1 MLLNRNNLYL
11 LIFPWKSGSIHFR
24 TLDGPPR
31 LGVLVTDLVPDFRV
45 KYGRRGPSTLGL
57 LVDSEI
63 VLSTRYGKTM
73 VFINKTLSTEAA
85 YQQDLINRDLLS
97 TSLIVGKVGPG
108 MWCGKFNSTSNVIFF
123 FEKKVVKFSQCD
135 TP

>member
-1 MLLNRNNLYL
+1 MLLNRDNLYL

-31 LGVLVTDLVPDFRV
+31 LEVLVTDLVPDFRV

-85 YQQDLINRDLLS
+85 YQQDLIN
-97 TSLIVGKVGPG
+97 
-108 MWCGKFNSTSNVIFF
+108 KFDS
-123 FEKKVVKFSQCD
+123 C
-135 TP
+135 